1 MSRRKLSNDRYK
13 NLDSLLH
20 AEQNDVKNSPDTAH
34 DDDTKSTNE
43 NSDSAA
49 NGKNSHSETS
59 VSEANNEQAESPDT
73 ATQTV
78 ANKALYSANKASRAR
93 NAYKPRNRG
102 AVAAPPSSKQR
113 SKQEKWNDQPED
125 KPVSDQNKLEQPL
138 AIDNEAKIAQDKQT
152 QKIEPAV
159 IENTNNGSNHQ
170 STTGAP
176 EAGLDEQV
184 TNDEESE
191 FELTAKRPS
200 VKIKAAPAV
209 PTQDISPEAI
219 QAKDHVEESAT
230 PIAASTSEVAPSIAK
245 QTALHDKASA
255 ANALSNLGESD
266 ASHDEETSSDAA
278 ASSAEQVA
286 LREAGGTPEP
296 AVSEAEPSIHAEE
309 LPTQALPL
317 LSVEEEAR
325 PEVLSQ
331 TIIPVLPLP
340 GITPDQGSS
349 HRVRVNR
356 ILIRRR
362 RERLNQNL
370 MPRIVTL
377 LLVLFIIFSSLA
389 SGGVGAAYAYYN
401 AQLPLLNGVAQ
412 HSLFQTT
419 HIYDRNGKLLYELYD
434 KQVGKGR
441 RTYVNYS
448 DISQY
453 LVNASIAAEDH
464 TFWTNEGVDLYGIG
478 RAAVS
483 NLQSHGIVE
492 GGSTITQQLIKKQ
505 LFDDQ
510 ERTFQ
515 VKGEEAILATGLTR
529 QYPKW
534 KIMEMYLNTVYY
546 GNINYGVESAAQ
558 DYFGLR
564 PQCTKTHCKPAV
576 AQLDLAQASLLAGL
590 PQSPSYYNPI
600 VNKTA
605 ALQRQ
610 QKVLQAMVQLG
621 MITPEQSTKAQQ
633 ETQKTR
639 FKSYA
644 SKMAMQAPHFVS
656 YIIDQVLIPLLGAQN
671 LADGGY
677 NIYTTIDLDL
687 EKKVEQ
693 IVYDHLYKPQ
703 ADSYLG
709 PYGPLFQTN
718 NVNNGAAVVINPR
731 NGEILAMDGSANY
744 QGSTAQMRGL
754 DNAATALRQPGSSF
768 KPIVYATAF
777 EMGWYPAMIVP
788 DHKTVYPADPPKY
801 YSPQNYD
808 GTFHTSFPMTIRTA
822 VANSYNIP
830 AIDTLM
836 YAGIP
841 NVLNMAS
848 RLGLNEVASKPTST
862 LGPSMAIGATEVS
875 LLHMT
880 GAYAT
885 FANQGV
891 RVPTTS
897 VLQIND
903 NQGRT
908 IYRYNEAHPQGVRAL
923 GADVSYLVSSMLS
936 DTKARYH
943 EFSPGNPLELDRPAA
958 AKTGTTDSFR
968 DNWTMGYTPY
978 LTVGVWAGNSDN
990 SIMNNIIGI
999 TGAGPMWH
1007 DIMEYAS
1014 QRYRFPATDFV
1025 RPANVHQGVVSA
1037 LTGMEPRP
1045 GEPTTT
1051 DWFID
1056 GTLPTMAGSNYYVP
1070 PTSAC
1075 KNRNCPKQDQANKPR
1090 H

>member
-1 MSRRKLSNDRYK
+1 MPRRKLSNDRYK

-20 AEQNDVKNSPDTAH
+20 AEQNDVKNSPDIAH
-34 DDDTKSTNE
+34 DDDTKPTNE
-43 NSDSAA
+43 ESDSAI
-49 NGKNSHSETS
+49 NNKNSYSGTP
-59 VSEANNEQAESPDT
+59 VSEANNDLAESPDT

-78 ANKALYSANKASRAR
+78 ANKALYAANKASKVR
-93 NAYKPRNRG
+93 NAYKPRNGG
-102 AVAAPPSSKQR
+102 AVAVPPSSKQR
-113 SKQEKWNDQPED
+113 SKQEKRNDQPED
-125 KPVSDQNKLEQPL
+125 KPVSDQNKLEQPPV
-138 AIDNEAKIAQDKQT
+138 IDNEAKTAQDGQD
-152 QKIEPAV
+152 QRIEPAA
-159 IENTNNGSNHQ
+159 IEDTTNGSNHQ

-176 EAGLDEQV
+176 EGVLDEQV
-184 TNDEESE
+184 IDNEESE
-191 FELTAKRPS
+191 VELTAKRPS

-209 PTQDISPEAI
+209 STQDISPEAI
-219 QAKDHVEESAT
+219 
-230 PIAASTSEVAPSIAK
+230 P
-245 QTALHDKASA
+245 
-255 ANALSNLGESD
+255 
-266 ASHDEETSSDAA
+266 
-278 ASSAEQVA
+278 
-286 LREAGGTPEP
+286 
-296 AVSEAEPSIHAEE
+296 AEE
-309 LPTQALPL
+309 LPTQALPPL
-317 LSVEEEAR
+317 NVEEEAR

-331 TIIPVLPLP
+331 TIVPVLPLP

-448 DISQY
+448 DISQS
-453 LVNASIAAEDH
+453 LVNASVAAEDH

-515 VKGEEAILATGLTR
+515 VKGEEAILATGLTK

-633 ETQKTR
+633 ETQKIK

-718 NVNNGAAVVINPR
+718 NVVINPR

-744 QGSTAQMRGL
+744 QGSTTQMRGL

-808 GTFHTSFPMTIRTA
+808 GTFHTGFPMTIRTA

-897 VLQIND
+897 VLQIDD
-903 NQGRT
+903 NQGNT
-908 IYRYNEAHPQGVRAL
+908 IYRYNEAHAQGVRAL
-923 GADVSYLVSSMLS
+923 GADVSYLVSSILS

-968 DNWTMGYTPY
+968 DNWTVGYTPY

-999 TGAGPMWH
+999 TGAGPIWH

-1014 QRYRFPATDFV
+1014 QRYRFPASDFV
-1025 RPANVHQGVVSA
+1025 RPANVHQGAVSA
-1037 LTGMEPRP
+1037 LTGMEPRS

-1056 GTLPTMAGSNYYVP
+1056 GTLPTMAGSNYYVS
-1070 PTSAC
+1070 PTPAC
-1075 KNRNCPKQDQANKPR
+1075 KNRNCPKQDQANKPQ

>member
-1 MSRRKLSNDRYK
+1 MPKRKLSSERYK
-13 NLDSLLH
+13 DLDSLLQ
-20 AEQNDVKNSPDTAH
+20 AERNDAKNKSATTRSDT
-34 DDDTKSTNE
+34 TQSTNE
-43 NSDSAA
+43 KNASSTLHTSD
-49 NGKNSHSETS
+49 
-59 VSEANNEQAESPDT
+59 VSSEQAESPDT

-78 ANKALYSANKASRAR
+78 SNKSAYAARKARS
-93 NAYKPRNRG
+93 AYKPRNRG
-102 AVAAPPSSKQR
+102 AVVVPTPGKQQQQSNQAADKPIDEQ
-113 SKQEKWNDQPED
+113 SKQEQQPVDED
-125 KPVSDQNKLEQPL
+125 LTVKTVQNEQKLQSET
-138 AIDNEAKIAQDKQT
+138 DNT
-152 QKIEPAV
+152 PPAV
-159 IENTNNGSNHQ
+159 EKVHDDRGQHGT
-170 STTGAP
+170 STEP
-176 EAGLDEQV
+176 EAIHDGQALD
-184 TNDEESE
+184 DEESE
-191 FELTAKRPS
+191 FEPTAKRPS
-200 VKIKAAPAV
+200 VKIEAAPSNDALR
-209 PTQDISPEAI
+209 SPEHNVPGNKDTVSDVSPND
-219 QAKDHVEESAT
+219 AKQDVRREQTPSSSKPEAKAPAT
-230 PIAASTSEVAPSIAK
+230 PVAPAP
-245 QTALHDKASA
+245 TA
-255 ANALSNLGESD
+255 
-266 ASHDEETSSDAA
+266 
-278 ASSAEQVA
+278 V
-286 LREAGGTPEP
+286 
-296 AVSEAEPSIHAEE
+296 AVSDDRPPNTPDE
-309 LPTQALPL
+309 LPTQALPSFRDEL
-317 LSVEEEAR
+317 PTQALSPTKAEESASQ
-325 PEVLSQ
+325 EVLSQ
-331 TIIPVLPLP
+331 PIIPMLPQP
-340 GITPDQGSS
+340 GMTPDQDGW
-349 HRVRVNR
+349 HRVRINR

-370 MPRIVTL
+370 MPRLVTL
-377 LLVLFIIFSSLA
+377 LLALFIIFSSLA

-434 KQVGKGR
+434 QQIGKGR

-448 DISQY
+448 DIPQN
-453 LVNASIAAEDH
+453 LVDATVAAEDH
-464 TFWTNEGVDLYGIG
+464 TFWTNDGVDLYGIT
-478 RAAVS
+478 RAAIS

-492 GGSTITQQLIKKQ
+492 GGSTVTQQLIKKQ

-515 VKGEEAILATGLTR
+515 VKGEEAILALGLTR

-546 GNINYGVESAAQ
+546 GDINYGVEAAAQ
-558 DYFGLR
+558 DYFGLK
-564 PQCTKTHCKPAV
+564 PQCTRTGCKPAV

-600 VNKTA
+600 INKSV

-610 QKVLQAMVQLG
+610 EKVLQAMVQLG
-621 MITPEQSTKAQQ
+621 QITPEQSMKAQQ
-633 ETQKTR
+633 ETQKFK
-639 FKSYA
+639 FKSY
-644 SKMAMQAPHFVS
+644 SSNRSMQAPHFVS

-677 NIYTTIDLDL
+677 SIYTTIDLDL

-703 ADSYLG
+703 VDSYLG
-709 PYGPLFQTN
+709 PYGPLYQTN

-744 QGSTAQMRGL
+744 QGSTPQMRGF

-768 KPIVYATAF
+768 KPVVYATAF

-788 DHKTVYPADPPKY
+788 DHKTIYPADPPKY

-808 GTFHTSFPMTIRTA
+808 GTFHTGYPMTIRTA
-822 VANSYNIP
+822 IANSFNIP

-836 YAGIP
+836 FTGIP

-848 RLGLNEVASKPTST
+848 RLGLSEVASRSPST
-862 LGPSMAIGATEVS
+862 LGPSMAIGATEAS

-880 GAYAT
+880 SAYAT

-891 RVPTTS
+891 HIPPTS
-897 VLQIND
+897 ILQIND
-903 NQGRT
+903 NQGKT
-908 IYRYNEAHPQGVRAL
+908 IYHYNESHPQGARAL
-923 GADVSYLVSSMLS
+923 GADVSYLINSMLS
-936 DTKARYH
+936 DKKARYH

-968 DNWTMGYTPY
+968 DNWTIGYTPY
-978 LTVGVWAGNSDN
+978 LTAGVWAGNSDN

-999 TGAGPMWH
+999 TGAGPIWH

-1014 QRYRFPATDFV
+1014 QHYHFPPNDFV
-1025 RPANVHQGVVSA
+1025 RPPDVHQGTVSA
-1037 LTGMEPRP
+1037 LTGLAPRP
-1045 GEPTTT
+1045 GEPTVS

-1056 GTLPTMAGSNYYVP
+1056 GTLPTMQGNYYYEP
-1070 PTSAC
+1070 PRQIC
-1075 KNRNCPKQDQANKPR
+1075 KNRDCPRQNQPNKPN